1 MIEGRIEPHDE
12 PVEQGD
18 NTVVNESW
26 SHRLG
31 LLVYGTSAVAGV
43 TLALGYAL
51 RRAWVHAV
59 AALLL
64 AGWSALI
71 EPSTVTTRRRPG
83 RWVTAKPLTRVS
95 TGLVRLVAS
104 MAGIV
109 FAGFAVLVAW
119 GLLQNVSAPLMIVA
133 LAAALAN
140 WDLHYF
146 RRRLAAAAHV
156 VAPGPIVGAHLRRLA
171 VVVGGGSGLGLLALF
186 VRVRYS
192 MGTVVLL
199 SLLAL
204 VGLSRAVAYV
214 RRASD

>member
-1 MIEGRIEPHDE
+1 METRIEPPYE

-18 NTVVNESW
+18 RPVVNKSW
-26 SHRLG
+26 SHRLEF
-31 LLVYGTSAVAGV
+31 LIYSTSAIAGV
-43 TLALGYAL
+43 ALALGYAL
-51 RRAWVHAV
+51 RRTWVNAG

-71 EPSTVTTRRRPG
+71 EPSTVTTRRRSG
-83 RWVTAKPLTRVS
+83 RPVTAKPLTRVS
-95 TGLVRLVAS
+95 TALVRLVAN

-119 GLLQNVSAPLMIVA
+119 GLLQSVSAPLMIVA
-133 LAAALAN
+133 LAAALAS

-146 RRRLAAAAHV
+146 RRRLATAAHV

-171 VVVGGGSGLGLLALF
+171 LVVGGGSGLGLLSLF
-186 VRVRYS
+186 VRVRYG

-199 SLLAL
+199 SVLAL

>member
-1 MIEGRIEPHDE
+1 MGTRIEPPYE

-18 NTVVNESW
+18 STVVNESW
-26 SHRLG
+26 SHRLE
-31 LLVYGTSAVAGV
+31 LLIYSTSAVAGT

-51 RRAWVHAV
+51 RRRWVYAV

-71 EPSTVTTRRRPG
+71 EPSTVAARRRPG
-83 RWVTAKPLTRVS
+83 RSVTARPLTRAS
-95 TGLVRLVAS
+95 TTVVRLVAN

-109 FAGFAVLVAW
+109 LAGFAVLVAW

-133 LAAALAN
+133 LAAALAS

-146 RRRLAAAAHV
+146 RRRLAEAAHV
-156 VAPGPIVGAHLRRLA
+156 VAPRPIVGAHLRRLA
-171 VVVGGGSGLGLLALF
+171 LVVGGGSGLGLLALF
-186 VRVRYS
+186 VRIRYG
-192 MGTVVLL
+192 MGMVVLL
-199 SLLAL
+199 SVLAL